1 MKITTSLENIN
12 SFGGLNFVSNE
23 FKSLDLVQIIDNQLG
38 NRSPFAKYSNA
49 DIIKNMWMIVFA
61 GGNCAEDI
69 QEHLKAELE
78 NTLDMNVS
86 SPDTILRVQQEL
98 ATQTQIIH
106 SKAQVENQ
114 INTNE
119 KLNRLNLSILRKLN
133 VFDEHKYYDLD
144 FDNQFIAT
152 EKYDSKKGYK
162 MIHGY
167 FPSVASIG
175 RNTVYFENR
184 NGNCNVKFE
193 QHETL
198 ENVFSL
204 LKVNNIKIGRARMDC
219 GSFTQ
224 NVIEKVESNC
234 KTFYIRAQKCDDLL
248 QQLKV
253 VTSWKTIEIN
263 HKKVEVCSL
272 NYKPF
277 KKEKSY
283 RYVVSR
289 EPNNTGQVNA
299 FQQDAFIYRAI
310 ITNDLA
316 LSEQEV
322 IEFYNQRGASENIF
336 DELNND
342 FGWKHLPFSFLNQNT
357 VYMMIMAMCRN
368 FYLYLVEKISKKV
381 TFIKSN
387 FRLKKFIFRFVVV
400 PSKWIKKS
408 GQKTL
413 KLFTNK
419 PYHLVLT

>member
-23 FKSLDLVQIIDNQLG
+23 FESLELAQVINNQLG
-38 NRSPFAKYSNA
+38 NRSLFTQYSYS
-49 DIIKNMWMIVFA
+49 DIFKNMWMIAFA
-61 GGNCAEDI
+61 GGDCAEDI
-69 QEHLKAELE
+69 QEHLRVELQ
-78 NTLDMNVS
+78 NTIDMNVS

-98 ATQTQIIH
+98 ASDTKTIY

-119 KLNRLNLSILRKLN
+119 NLNKLNLSILKKLN

-144 FDNQFIAT
+144 FDNQFVAT
-152 EKYDSKKGYK
+152 EKYDAKKGYK
-162 MIHGY
+162 IIKGY

-184 NGNCNVKFE
+184 NGNSNVKFE

-198 ENVFSL
+198 ENVFTL
-204 LKVNNIKIGRARMDC
+204 LKTNNIKIGRARMDC

-224 NVIEKVESNC
+224 NVIEKVASNC

-248 QQLKV
+248 QQLKS
-253 VTSWKTIEIN
+253 VTTWQTIEIN

-277 KKEKSY
+277 KKETSY
-283 RYVVSR
+283 RYVISR
-289 EPNNTGQVNA
+289 EPNHTGQVDV
-299 FQQDAFIYRAI
+299 FQQDSFIYRAI
-310 ITNDLA
+310 ITNDSI

-322 IEFYNQRGASENIF
+322 IEFYNQRGASEKIF

-342 FGWKHLPFSFLNQNT
+342 FGWKRLPFSFLNQNT

-368 FYLYLVEKISKKV
+368 FYLYLVEKISTKV
-381 TFIKSN
+381 TFIKNS

-413 KLFTNK
+413 KLFTNR
-419 PYHLVLT
+419 PYHLVLM

>member
-23 FKSLDLVQIIDNQLG
+23 FKSLGLPQIINNQLG
-38 NRSPFAKYSNA
+38 TRSPFAKYSYA
-49 DIIKNMWMIVFA
+49 DVIKNMWMIAFA
-61 GGNCAEDI
+61 GGDCAEDI
-69 QEHLKAELE
+69 QEHLKMELG
-78 NTLDMNVS
+78 NTIEMNVS

-98 ATQTQIIH
+98 SSDTQIIH

-119 KLNRLNLSILRKLN
+119 KLNVLNLSILNKLN
-133 VFDEHKYYDLD
+133 IFEKHKYYDLD

-152 EKYDSKKGYK
+152 EKYDAKKGYK
-162 MIHGY
+162 MIKGY

-184 NGNCNVKFE
+184 NGNSNVKFE

-198 ENVFSL
+198 EKIFTL
-204 LKVNNIKIGRARMDC
+204 LKTYEIKIGRARMDC

-224 NVIEKVESNC
+224 NVIEKIALNC
-234 KTFYIRAQKCDDLL
+234 KTFYIRAQKCNDLL
-248 QQLKV
+248 QQLKT
-253 VTSWKTIEIN
+253 VTNWQTIEIN

-272 NYKPF
+272 DYKPF
-277 KKEKSY
+277 NKEKSY

-289 EPNNTGQVNA
+289 EPNTTGQVDA
-299 FQQDAFIYRAI
+299 FSQDTFIYRAI
-310 ITNDLA
+310 ITNDVA
-316 LSEQEV
+316 LTAQEV
-322 IEFYNQRGASENIF
+322 IEFYNQRGASEKIF

-342 FGWKHLPFSFLNQNT
+342 FGWKRLPFSFLNQNT

-368 FYLYLVEKISKKV
+368 FYLYLVNKIAQKV